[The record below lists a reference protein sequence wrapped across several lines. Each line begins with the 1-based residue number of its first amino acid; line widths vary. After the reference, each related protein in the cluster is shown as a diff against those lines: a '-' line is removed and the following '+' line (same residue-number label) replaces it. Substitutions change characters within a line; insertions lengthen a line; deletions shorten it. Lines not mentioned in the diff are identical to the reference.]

1 MLTWAIAFACW
12 AMQDKAPM
20 IFAVLSI
27 PADVL
32 IVAAVVDGLKRR
44 KQ

>member
-1 MLTWAIAFACW
+1 MLTWALAFACW

-32 IVAAVVDGLKRR
+32 IVAAVVDGLKRS